1 MYFLFKLI
9 DFFYQRK
16 KLLFLK
22 KNIPNDINILIDV
35 GAHHGDTI
43 SEFLR
48 IFSINKIFAFEPSKK
63 NYLKLS
69 RKVAKLQKNLKTNI
83 DIFQMGLGEKN
94 ETLNLKEI
102 SDNGVSNTFNN
113 YNLDSNYLKKKRF
126 LTTYFGI
133 KKFIDNE
140 VPTEIISLKKFLVER
155 NIEKIDFIKIDT
167 EGFEFDVIKGLSL
180 KNKLTKFI
188 YFEHHYDDMI
198 KKNYTFK
205 DINSILTKFGFK
217 KVFKSKMY
225 FRKSFEYIYKNTLFE
240 KL

>member
-1 MYFLFKLI
+1 MYFLLKLI

-102 SDNGVSNTFNN
+102 SDDGASNTFNN
-113 YNLDSNYLKKKRF
+113 YNLDSNYLKKK
-126 LTTYFGI
+126 
-133 KKFIDNE
+133 
-140 VPTEIISLKKFLVER
+140 
-155 NIEKIDFIKIDT
+155 DF
-167 EGFEFDVIKGLSL
+167 
-180 KNKLTKFI
+180 
-188 YFEHHYDDMI
+188 
-198 KKNYTFK
+198 
-205 DINSILTKFGFK
+205 
-217 KVFKSKMY
+217 
-225 FRKSFEYIYKNTLFE
+225 
-240 KL
+240 

>member
-1 MYFLFKLI
+1 MYFFVKLI

-69 RKVAKLQKNLKTNI
+69 KKVVKLQKNFKTTI
-83 DIFQMGLGEKN
+83 DIFQMGLGKKN
-94 ETLNLKEI
+94 EILNLKEI
-102 SDNGVSNTFNN
+102 SDNGASNTFNN
-113 YNLDSNYLKKKRF
+113 YNLDSNYLKKKRL

-167 EGFEFDVIKGLSL
+167 EGFEFNILLGLGDYIK
-180 KNKLTKFI
+180 NVHFI
-188 YFEHHYDDMI
+188 SFEHHYDNMI
-198 KKNYTFK
+198 IKNYNFK
-205 DINSILTKFGFK
+205 DIHKLLIDNGFEK
-217 KVFKSKMY
+217 IFKIKMPL
-225 FRKSFEYIYKNTLFE
+225 RKSFDYIYQKKNFI
-240 KL
+240 